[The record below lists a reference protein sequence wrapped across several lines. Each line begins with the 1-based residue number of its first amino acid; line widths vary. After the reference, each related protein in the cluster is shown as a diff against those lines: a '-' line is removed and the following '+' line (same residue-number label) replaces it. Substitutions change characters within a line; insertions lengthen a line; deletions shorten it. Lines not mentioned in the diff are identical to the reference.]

1 MNRRVAWVTGAG
13 GLVGNYL
20 VGTAQEHARG
30 WEVVGLT
37 RSRFDLTDLAA
48 VRAAFAADHPQ
59 LILHCAAVSRSTD
72 CETDPPRARLVNV
85 EVTTCLAELAA
96 DIPFVFF
103 STDLV
108 FDGRK
113 GGYVETD
120 APNPLSLYA
129 ETKAAAEQVVLRN
142 PRHTVVRT
150 SLNGGL
156 SPTGDRGF
164 NEQTR
169 AAWKAGRTL
178 RLFTDEFRS
187 PIAARLTA
195 RAVWELVAWGQ
206 PGLHHIAGRER
217 LSRWQIGRILAER
230 WPQLKPRFTAS
241 SLRDYSGAP
250 RPPDTS
256 LDCAKAQN
264 LLSFPL
270 LGLAEW
276 LKAHPEEVF

>member
-13 GLVGNYL
+13 GLIGHYL
-20 VGTAQEHARG
+20 VQTAAEHARG
-30 WEVVGLT
+30 WEVVGLD
-37 RSRFDLTDLAA
+37 RSRLDLTDFPA
-48 VRAAFAADHPQ
+48 VRAAFATDQPQ
-59 LILHCAAVSRSTD
+59 LLLHCAAVSRSTD
-72 CETDPPRARLVNV
+72 WEADAPRARQVNV
-85 EVTTCLAELAA
+85 EVTTRLAELAA

-129 ETKAAAEQVVLRN
+129 ETKAVAEQVVLRN

-150 SLNGGL
+150 SLNGGI

-164 NEQTR
+164 NEQMR
-169 AAWKAGRTL
+169 IAWMAGRTL

-187 PIAARLTA
+187 PIAARITA
-195 RAVWELVAWGQ
+195 QAVWELVLGTHT
-206 PGLHHIAGRER
+206 GLYHVAGREC
-217 LSRWQIGRILAER
+217 LSRWQIGRLLADR
-230 WPQLKPRFTAS
+230 WPQLHPRITAS
-241 SLRDYSGAP
+241 SRRDYSGAP

-256 LDCAKAQN
+256 FNCAKVQP
-264 LLSFPL
+264 LLSFRLP
-270 LGLAEW
+270 GLTEW
-276 LKAHPEEVF
+276 LAAHPEEVF

>member
-1 MNRRVAWVTGAG
+1 MTGAG
-13 GLVGNYL
+13 GLIGNSL
-20 VGTAQEHARG
+20 IQIAPEHAAG
-30 WEVVGLT
+30 WTVVGLT
-37 RSRFDLTDLAA
+37 RSRLDLTDFTA
-48 VRAAFAADHPQ
+48 VRAAFAADQPQ
-59 LILHCAAVSRSTD
+59 LVIHCAAISRSTD
-72 CETDPPRARLVNV
+72 CEADALRARQVNV
-85 EVTTCLAELAA
+85 DVTTRLAELAA

-113 GGYVETD
+113 GDYVETD
-120 APNPLSLYA
+120 APNPLGVYA
-129 ETKAAAEQVVLRN
+129 ETKAAAEQAVMRN

-150 SLNGGL
+150 SLNGGI

-164 NEQTR
+164 NERIR

-195 RAVWELVAWGQ
+195 RAVRELVARDQ
-206 PGLHHIAGRER
+206 PGLYHIAGRER
-217 LSRWQIGRILAER
+217 LSRWQIGQLLARR
-230 WPQLKPRFTAS
+230 WSVLNPHIAAS

-250 RPPDTS
+250 RAPDTS
-256 LDCAKAQN
+256 LNCAKAQK

-270 LGLAEW
+270 PGLTEW
-276 LKAHPEEVF
+276 LRAHPDEPF